1 MVPLEI
7 GGGGEELTGREAQ
20 ERVANPDP
28 LPELQVRPGFKLY
41 LAMDMAEET
50 TGEAAPLTDFSRPFF
65 LVTA

>member
-7 GGGGEELTGREAQ
+7 GGGGGELTGREAQ
-20 ERVANPDP
+20 ERVDNPYP

-50 TGEAAPLTDFSRPFF
+50 TGEAAPLTDFGRPCF
-65 LVTA
+65 LGTA